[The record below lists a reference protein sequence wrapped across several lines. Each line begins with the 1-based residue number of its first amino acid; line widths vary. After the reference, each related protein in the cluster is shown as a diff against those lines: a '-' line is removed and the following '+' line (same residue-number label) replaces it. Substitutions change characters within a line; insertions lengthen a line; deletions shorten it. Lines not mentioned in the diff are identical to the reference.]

1 MSLVDAQER
10 RAFVN
15 EVMRSMVHLADPGD
29 AAPAAPARPLDSASG
44 SNGVD
49 DDDDDDDDDDGN
61 ELWHSSVARDY
72 NQPLHLP
79 PAPPAPPAAASA
91 AANVV
96 SCPVCQE
103 ETPYIDDAA
112 IGAAINDRIANCRDV
127 IFRFERT
134 VAGRLHD
141 ETVLFSVLAL
151 RRLLVEQH
159 LEAYSFVRF
168 RRWTL
173 PMLREHYDPA
183 NGHRHDLVRILDAE
197 ARALKRMNDLVEKE
211 GLYLVNHETGE
222 RTLNLR
228 AIEVR
233 QRGSKA
239 YLDVVHAKEKALA
252 SRDATLASVV
262 AVVESIHGASTMLTS
277 SSARKRARADDGSVR
292 ELYAIGGFE

>member
-1 MSLVDAQER
+1 MSLVNAQER
-10 RAFVN
+10 RAFVDD
-15 EVMRSMVHLADPGD
+15 VIRSMSHVVDPGD
-29 AAPAAPARPLDSASG
+29 QVPLPPARSLDSASG
-44 SNGVD
+44 SHGND
-49 DDDDDDDDDDGN
+49 DDDDDEDDDSGN
-61 ELWHSSVARDY
+61 DLWRSSVARDY
-72 NQPLHLP
+72 NVPLNLP
-79 PAPPAPPAAASA
+79 PPPPPAAPPVAPAS
-91 AANVV
+91 VV

-112 IGAAINDRIANCRDV
+112 IGAAVNDRIANCRDV

-134 VAGRLHD
+134 VSGRLHD
-141 ETVLFSVLAL
+141 ETVLFAVLAL

-197 ARALKRMNDLVEKE
+197 ARALKRLNDLVEKE
-211 GLYLVNHETGE
+211 GLYLTNHDTGE

-228 AIEVR
+228 AVEVR
-233 QRGSKA
+233 LRGSKS
-239 YLDVVHAKEKALA
+239 YIDVVHAKEKALS
-252 SRDATLASVV
+252 SRDATLASV
-262 AVVESIHGASTMLTS
+262 ANVVESIHGASTMLAS
-277 SSARKRARADDGSVR
+277 STARKRARVDDGSVR